1 MNSRSSARS
10 YTYTAGA
17 WRARGHV
24 YILRARSCKAAAG
37 PHRQGAGNLL
47 CFPMASWYRID
58 AFSFQHVR
66 WLTPQTSFHLA
77 TAMFAADGAVHAPK
91 AASMQEGHPSADA
104 EPGAA
109 PPSDAAGA
117 AADDPLP
124 PAWASRAKRSSP
136 SPEKVTRYT
145 PPDPNP
151 SPSPN
156 HSPSPNPGPNPD
168 AGR

>member
-91 AASMQEGHPSADA
+91 PSADA
-104 EPGAA
+104 EPGTA
-109 PPSDAAGA
+109 PSSDAAGA
-117 AADDPLP
+117 AADDPPP

-156 HSPSPNPGPNPD
+156 HSPNPNPSPNPD